1 MRFIKSLSLI
11 PIAFGS
17 FLSVS
22 ANEYNFEEFKFDQVE
37 NKQDIYEPKDK
48 LDEYIIKGVTYS
60 TKFVPLINDGAKGSE
75 YTDIMSNDFKR
86 LLVDAGFDF
95 ANSKANDEIQKIP
108 FFSQTS
114 LNISGG
120 TESDTSFSIN
130 SLMKLGE
137 LAKDEEGDLKT
148 LAFSQTRFATATNAD
163 GSTINIGLGIRN
175 RPNDISMIG
184 ANAFWDYRMTDYS
197 DAHSRLGL
205 GGEYLWKD
213 FEFRNNFYMAI
224 TDEKD
229 VTVKGTS
236 YKERVVPG
244 WDVELGYRLPNN
256 PELAFFVR
264 GFNWDYKN
272 TQDNS
277 GLEGSVSWQATPHI
291 GLEAWVSNEI
301 SAASTTVNTSL
312 PGTDETFFGLRMNIT
327 GSPVKFEKSNYKKN
341 MITQMTQPVKRKY
354 DVLLERSSGSFTN
367 RAKGS

>member
-75 YTDIMSNDFKR
+75 YTNIMSNDFKR

-114 LNISGG
+114 VNISGG

-148 LAFSQTRFATATNAD
+148 LAFSQARFATATNAD

>member
-75 YTDIMSNDFKR
+75 YTEIMSNDFKR

-114 LNISGG
+114 VNISGG

-137 LAKDEEGDLKT
+137 LAKDDQGV
-148 LAFSQTRFATATNAD
+148 
-163 GSTINIGLGIRN
+163 I
-175 RPNDISMIG
+175 
-184 ANAFWDYRMTDYS
+184 
-197 DAHSRLGL
+197 
-205 GGEYLWKD
+205 
-213 FEFRNNFYMAI
+213 
-224 TDEKD
+224 
-229 VTVKGTS
+229 
-236 YKERVVPG
+236 
-244 WDVELGYRLPNN
+244 
-256 PELAFFVR
+256 
-264 GFNWDYKN
+264 
-272 TQDNS
+272 
-277 GLEGSVSWQATPHI
+277 
-291 GLEAWVSNEI
+291 
-301 SAASTTVNTSL
+301 
-312 PGTDETFFGLRMNIT
+312 
-327 GSPVKFEKSNYKKN
+327 
-341 MITQMTQPVKRKY
+341 
-354 DVLLERSSGSFTN
+354 
-367 RAKGS
+367 